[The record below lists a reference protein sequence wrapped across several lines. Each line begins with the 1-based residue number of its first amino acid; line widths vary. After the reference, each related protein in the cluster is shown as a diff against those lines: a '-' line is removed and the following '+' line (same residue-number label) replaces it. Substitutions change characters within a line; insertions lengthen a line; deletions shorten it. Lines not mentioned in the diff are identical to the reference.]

1 MNTNK
6 HLNGYV
12 GEDLEDE
19 AAYPAEGFIPKC
31 KYCGATRLP
40 MAMYHSQEEAD
51 EDATISCNCIGAAEH
66 RREIEKQKE
75 RETNLL
81 TLNERLDELARYCEE
96 KHVPFTDGLRQTL
109 VDVGTL
115 ILDHQADS
123 ITSKWCRM
131 KVSFKL
137 NAKGRMQVRYS
148 HTDTGTMEV

>member
-1 MNTNK
+1 MNK
-6 HLNGYV
+6 QLSEIEKEGRV
-12 GEDLEDE
+12 
-19 AAYPAEGFIPKC
+19 YPDCVLVPKC

-40 MAMYHSQEEAD
+40 MGSYASQEEAD

-96 KHVPFTDGLRQTL
+96 KRVPFTDGLRQTL
-109 VDVGTL
+109 VEVGTL

-131 KVSFKL
+131 KVSFRL